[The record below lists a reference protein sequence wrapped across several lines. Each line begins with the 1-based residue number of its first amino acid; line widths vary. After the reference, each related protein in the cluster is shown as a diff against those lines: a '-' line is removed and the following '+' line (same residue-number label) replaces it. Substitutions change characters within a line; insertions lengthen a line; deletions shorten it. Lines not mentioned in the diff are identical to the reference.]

1 MVYGLHVPGTGRME
15 AKGIPIGATANTQE
29 FFPNALGA
37 LRARLIFNQ
46 LLGGTAAVIVE
57 PVGPESGTRPVPYD
71 FNQKV
76 RELCDEFKALADLR
90 RGRDRFPAWA
100 WAAHRATSGSNPT

>member
-29 FFPNALGA
+29 FFPNSLGA
-37 LRARLIFNQ
+37 LRAKLIFNQ
-46 LLGGTAAVIVE
+46 LLGGTAAIIVE
-57 PVGPESGTRPVPYD
+57 PVGPESGTRPVPYN

-76 RELCDEFKALADLR
+76 RELVR
-90 RGRDRFPAWA
+90 
-100 WAAHRATSGSNPT
+100 